1 MTRQPNGKVP
11 ALQDGDLNI
20 FESGAIL
27 LYLVNK
33 YDKSHKLWRYH
44 PSHLTNNV
52 FLLPHYLENRILEVH
67 ANYYVSAD
75 PVVQAEIMCWLFL
88 QVTSLGPNVWQYLN
102 WETREEMQSARP
114 VFRSE
119 IIRILHLLEDRLS
132 RPGSN
137 GWISDHGMSIADIA
151 WAPLVDGWKQKRCN
165 VDLRKEGLKEVE
177 KWSDRIYARPAVK
190 KAYDVCGL
198 FFGERPGYP

>member
-1 MTRQPNGKVP
+1 MNQEQFFSTSLISTINPTNYGGTTHP
-11 ALQDGDLNI
+11 TSPTWSSCFLTI
-20 FESGAIL
+20 FI
-27 LYLVNK
+27 
-33 YDKSHKLWRYH
+33 
-44 PSHLTNNV
+44 
-52 FLLPHYLENRILEVH
+52 NRILEVH

-75 PVVQAEIMCWLFL
+75 PAVQAEIMCWLFL

-190 KAYDVCGL
+190 RAYDVCGL